1 MADDSLKDPV
11 SVQALGINASSL
23 PAIFSRAYQNYVLNQ
38 TLDFVNVAGKANEAG
53 QGAWDAQVKN
63 DEQDLVLADHE
74 VRLDAAEATLIDH
87 EQRITAAE
95 ATLVNHEE
103 RITAAEA
110 ELVDHETRITAAE
123 AELAEHEAEL
133 ADHET
138 RITQNTTNISGLT
151 VRMVTAESN
160 IMGLQTNVATLTTR
174 VTTAEGNITTLQT
187 NVTALQT
194 QVTAHGTRLT
204 ALEYK
209 TTRKK
214 SELTFTGLTLN
225 IPTTATNLVTLL
237 KALTPSSGTFAPF
250 FDTAADKMVVFN
262 ENKTVNFKLSII
274 GTWTGGT
281 TNRSMQL
288 TFSGAVP
295 DTLVVSR
302 NAATA
307 TDNIL
312 MATFFSVDQGGF
324 LATNGSIMT
333 IQSNGSAFTA
343 TTIKMIAEQ

>member
-1 MADDSLKDPV
+1 MADDNLNVPV
-11 SVQALGINASSL
+11 IVQATRIDATLL
-23 PAIFSRAYQNYVLNQ
+23 PKIFSQPYFLYVVQQGTDLG
-38 TLDFVNVAGKANEAG
+38 NVAGKANEAG

-74 VRLDAAEATLIDH
+74 VRIEAAEATLINH

-110 ELVDHETRITAAE
+110 ELVDHEARITAN
-123 AELAEHEAEL
+123 EAEL
-133 ADHET
+133 ADHEI

-160 IMGLQTNVATLTTR
+160 ITGLQTNVATLTTR

-225 IPTTATNLVTLL
+225 IPTTTTNLVTLL
-237 KALTPSSGTFAPF
+237 KALTPASGTFTPF
-250 FDTAADKMVVFN
+250 FDTTADKMVVFN

-274 GTWTGGT
+274 GTWAGGA

-288 TFSGAVP
+288 TFSAAVP

-324 LATNGSIMT
+324 LATNGSTMT

>member
-1 MADDSLKDPV
+1 MADDNLNVPV
-11 SVQALGINASSL
+11 IVQATRIDATLL
-23 PAIFSRAYQNYVLNQ
+23 PKIFSQPYFLYVVQQGTDLG
-38 TLDFVNVAGKANEAG
+38 NVAGKANEAG

-74 VRLDAAEATLIDH
+74 VRIEAAEATLINH

-110 ELVDHETRITAAE
+110 ELVDHEARITANE
-123 AELAEHEAEL
+123 AAL
-133 ADHET
+133 ADHEI
-138 RITQNTTNISGLT
+138 RITQNTTNISSLT
-151 VRMVTAESN
+151 VRMVTAESS
-160 IMGLQTNVATLTTR
+160 ITGLQTNVATLTTR
-174 VTTAEGNITTLQT
+174 VTTAEGNIVTLQT

-194 QVTAHGTRLT
+194 QVTAHGTRIT

-237 KALTPSSGTFAPF
+237 KALTPSSGTFTPF
-250 FDTAADKMVVFN
+250 FDTTADKMVVFN

-302 NAATA
+302 NAAT
-307 TDNIL
+307 TNDNVL

-324 LATNGSIMT
+324 LATNGSTMT